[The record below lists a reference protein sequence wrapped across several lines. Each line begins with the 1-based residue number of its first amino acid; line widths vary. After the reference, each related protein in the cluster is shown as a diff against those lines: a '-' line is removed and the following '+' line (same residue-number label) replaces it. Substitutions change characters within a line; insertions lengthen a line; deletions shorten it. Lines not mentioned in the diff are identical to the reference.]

1 MMSKRLVALIISA
14 LAIIGIV
21 LLFRSMTGVELLWNI
36 SNSGQWLL
44 PLVVV
49 SSLID
54 AINPCAFGVLLLT
67 LAFLFSIGK
76 LRDNVLRVGGIYIF
90 GIFLAYISI
99 GFGLL
104 QAFHLFGTPGFMGK
118 LGAVLVILLGI
129 INIVNHFWPSFP
141 IKLKIPSVSHSK
153 IASLMERATLPTVFA
168 LGVLVGLCEFPCT
181 GGPYLMVIGLLHDQA
196 TMVSGIL
203 YLFLYNIL
211 FVLPLIVLLLIA
223 GDAEVIGKV
232 QKWRSKN
239 MKQSRLM
246 AGIVMILLGIIIF
259 II

>member
-1 MMSKRLVALIISA
+1 MSKRLIGLIVSA
-14 LAIIGIV
+14 IAIIGV
-21 LLFRSMTGVELLWNI
+21 VVLFRSMAGAELLWDI

-54 AINPCAFGVLLLT
+54 AINPCAFSVLLLT

-76 LRDNVLRVGGIYIF
+76 LRGNVLRVGGIYIF

-104 QAFHLFGTPGFMGK
+104 QAFHLFDTPNFMGK
-118 LGAVLVILLGI
+118 LGAALIIGLGI
-129 INIVNHFWPSFP
+129 INILNHFWPSFP
-141 IKLKIPSVSHSK
+141 IKLKIPSVSHHK
-153 IASLMERATLPTVFA
+153 IASLMEKATLPTAFA

-181 GGPYLMVIGLLHDQA
+181 GGPYLMVIGLLYDQA
-196 TMVSGIL
+196 TVVSGIL

-211 FVLPLIVLLLIA
+211 FVLPLVVILLIT
-223 GDAEVIGKV
+223 GDAKVIDKV
-232 QKWRSKN
+232 QQWRSNN
-239 MKQSRLM
+239 MKQSRLI
-246 AGIVMILLGIIIF
+246 AGIIMILLGLIIF